1 MLADEDD
8 SRKQRRLKLINIQI
22 FIYFWLCQWG
32 GGGYAPYL
40 VELEKEIWL
49 KNNILKWD
57 WFKFWR
63 LHETHEQST
72 ATP

>member
-1 MLADEDD
+1 MITFGYA
-8 SRKQRRLKLINIQI
+8 N
-22 FIYFWLCQWG
+22 G
-32 GGGYAPYL
+32 GEGGYANGGEGGYAPYL